1 MPTALITHPDCL
13 NHVNPIGAPEQVAR
27 LQYILRALEDLD
39 LARMEA
45 PKATD
50 AQIALCHD
58 TAYVNSI
65 PGKIP
70 GEGTA
75 WLDGDTYLS
84 PTSLDAIYRSAG
96 GAIAAVDAVM
106 AGSAQNAFV
115 ATRPPGHHAEH
126 AIPMGFCIFGN
137 VAIAAKHALEHHN
150 LSRVAVL
157 DFDVHHGNGTQA
169 LVEGDARIFFVSSHQ
184 SPLWPGSGMRNE
196 TGPHGT
202 IMNMPLEP
210 GSDGKTMLAKWDTA
224 LARVREHA
232 PEMILVSAGFDAHQD
247 DPLANLRWTQ
257 SDFAEI
263 TQRICTLA
271 DQICEGRVVS
281 VLEGG
286 YDLDALAASARAHV
300 NVLIKAAE

>member
-1 MPTALITHPDCL
+1 MTTALITHPDCFG
-13 NHVNPIGAPEQVAR
+13 HVNPIGAPEQVAR

-39 LARMEA
+39 LDRIEA
-45 PKATD
+45 PKATE
-50 AQIALCHD
+50 AQIELCHD
-58 TAYVNSI
+58 ADYVRSI

-96 GAIAAVDAVM
+96 GAVAAVDAIM
-106 AGSAQNAFV
+106 TGTSKNAFV
-115 ATRPPGHHAEH
+115 ATRPPGHHAEQ

-137 VAIAAKHALEHHN
+137 IAIAAKHAMAHHG
-150 LSRVAVL
+150 LSKVAVL

-169 LVEGDARIFFVSSHQ
+169 LLENDPRVFFVSSHQ

-202 IMNMPLEP
+202 VMNIPLEP
-210 GSDGKTMLAKWDTA
+210 GSDGKTMLSKWDKA
-224 LARVREHA
+224 LARVRDHQ
-232 PEMILVSAGFDAHQD
+232 PEMILISAGFDAHQD
-247 DPLANLRWTQ
+247 DPLASLRWTV

-263 TQRICTLA
+263 TQRICRLA
-271 DQICEGRVVS
+271 QDICDGRVVS

-300 NVLIKAAE
+300 QELMKAAA